1 MDLNRLGPG
10 LLHALLVVAEAGKI
24 SEAARRLH
32 LSQPAVTAQIRRLEA
47 ELDVPLFIRSVH
59 GVTLTPRGAHLQERL
74 QRVFADLEGALSE
87 LDQPGELKGILK
99 FAASTTSAAHFVPN
113 IFARFRRH
121 HPEVGL
127 NLVVGNAKDVL
138 ELVREQH
145 VGLGLLGGHER
156 SPGVRFE
163 QFMPDEIVAVCAP
176 RIRDPKFRRATGNL
190 KSARDLEDLPLIWR
204 ERGAGTRATVEE
216 ALKEHGLNVRQLDQR
231 VEIGSTEA
239 IKALVIAEIGIAFF
253 SCWEIQN
260 ELATGTMREIHIPD
274 LRIHRVFS
282 WALPS
287 GDLGGL
293 PGEFY
298 RFANS
303 IRTELSAVSIR
314 RWKGLA

>member
-1 MDLNRLGPG
+1 VDLNRLSPG
-10 LLHALLVVAEAGKI
+10 LLHAFLVVAEVGKI

-74 QRVFADLEGALSE
+74 QHVFADLEGALSE

-99 FAASTTSAAHFVPN
+99 FAASTTSAAHFVPK

-127 NLVVGNAKDVL
+127 HLAVGNAKDVL

-145 VGLGLLGGHER
+145 VGLGLLGGHDR

-176 RIRDPKFRRATGNL
+176 RIRDPKLRRAIGNL
-190 KSARDLEDLPLIWR
+190 KSAQDLQHLPLIWR
-204 ERGAGTRATVEE
+204 ERGAGTRATVEQ

-231 VEIGSTEA
+231 VEIESTEA

-253 SCWEIQN
+253 SGWEIQN

-303 IRTELSAVSIR
+303 IRTELSAVSVR